1 MYIFTPS
8 WWIVSVACY
17 RGHINS
23 TFYVKTALS
32 PDDRYLLSGSSD
44 GNAYIWPVD
53 LPMTS
58 PLALKGH
65 VGEVSGV
72 AWCPADFTKIV
83 TLGDDNSMNFW
94 RLSRRSRLL
103 PKLLDLIGWTEKT
116 HSELGETRILVCL
129 DHIIPIYDVVEW
141 LVKFI
146 LLKFLCLLS

>member
-1 MYIFTPS
+1 M
-8 WWIVSVACY
+8 
-17 RGHINS
+17 
-23 TFYVKTALS
+23 KTALS

-53 LPMTS
+53 LPVAS

-72 AWCPADFTKIV
+72 AWCPADFAKIV

-103 PKLLDLIGWTEKT
+103 PNPSDLIGWTEKT
-116 HSELGETRILVCL
+116 RSELGETRILLCL
-129 DHIIPIYDVVEW
+129 DHVMAIDDVVE
-141 LVKFI
+141 
-146 LLKFLCLLS
+146 